1 MSVHAMNVAYAPGP
15 DALATEDCPLCD
27 GSRST
32 LLHRV
37 TLRSED
43 IARTFELRKCQ
54 DCELVFVDPRLSDS
68 ELVKLYDEDFYFS
81 TQWPYQTLASWVI
94 DFIQTSRRHRIEQH
108 VRSGRLLD
116 IGSGDG
122 RFVHHM
128 AANGWDATGIDF
140 SPAARDFAS
149 QFSSRARFLV
159 GSLEDYDFRPG
170 RLDLITL
177 WQVLEHI
184 GEPRPLLHRCHDLL
198 DRGGVLVVSV
208 PNIEGFSS
216 QLTGE
221 RWWGLDVPRH
231 LVHYSPGTLRRALDQ
246 AGFRDIRI
254 RHQLLQYDPYALLH
268 SSLDWVFTQRHFLSD
283 LAKGHVP
290 SDMDARD
297 YAYNLG
303 VLLLLGPMLTPVC
316 VMTATASACLGRGGF
331 IEAFARRD

>member
-1 MSVHAMNVAYAPGP
+1 M
-15 DALATEDCPLCD
+15 
-27 GSRST
+27 
-32 LLHRV
+32 
-37 TLRSED
+37 
-43 IARTFELRKCQ
+43 
-54 DCELVFVDPRLSDS
+54 
-68 ELVKLYDEDFYFS
+68 
-81 TQWPYQTLASWVI
+81 
-94 DFIQTSRRHRIEQH
+94 
-108 VRSGRLLD
+108 
-116 IGSGDG
+116 
-122 RFVHHM
+122 
-128 AANGWDATGIDF
+128 
-140 SPAARDFAS
+140 
-149 QFSSRARFLV
+149 
-159 GSLEDYDFRPG
+159 
-170 RLDLITL
+170 
-177 WQVLEHI
+177 
-184 GEPRPLLHRCHDLL
+184 
-198 DRGGVLVVSV
+198 VSV

-268 SSLDWVFTQRHFLSD
+268 FLSD